1 MSSAH
6 QNGLRK
12 FVFCRHSLSIT
23 RNKYPSQNV
32 TQQRAL
38 RFLFVSKQIKLKQ
51 TINSEKK
58 NVAHEN
64 LEFAPYADC
73 GGASDLARYFC
84 QH

>member
-1 MSSAH
+1 VLIKTALEILFFVVIHYLSRETNIQAKMSLNKELSAFFSL
-6 QNGLRK
+6 QNKL
-12 FVFCRHSLSIT
+12 
-23 RNKYPSQNV
+23 
-32 TQQRAL
+32 
-38 RFLFVSKQIKLKQ
+38 KLKQ

-73 GGASDLARYFC
+73 GGTSGLARRFC